1 MNNENNNW
9 WSRHKKKVF
18 VIGGIT
24 IAVAACG
31 IVLYINRD
39 TVIPLAKE
47 STVKISTFIQN
58 FTVIDES
65 KTTLINDVV
74 KEKRLIN
81 NGEPFVVRSHKRNL
95 PANWHTSFEKIKLSK
110 KLGIT
115 LKPNQTFVCSYTKN
129 MV

>member
-39 TVIPLAKE
+39 KVIPLVKE
-47 STVKISTFIQN
+47 STVKICTFIQN
-58 FTVIDES
+58 FTVIEES
-65 KTTLINDVV
+65 KTTPIDVF
-74 KEKRLIN
+74 KERRPIN
-81 NGEPFVVRSHKRNL
+81 NGEPFIVSEHIRNMSQNRQAS
-95 PANWHTSFEKIKLSK
+95 PEKLKLAK
-110 KLGIT
+110 ELGLT
-115 LKPNQTFVCSYTKN
+115 LKDHQTFVNSYTKN
-129 MV
+129 IA

>member
-39 TVIPLAKE
+39 RVIPLAKE
-47 STVKISTFIQN
+47 STVKICTFIQN
-58 FTVIDES
+58 YTVIEDS
-65 KTTLINDVV
+65 KTTPIDVV
-74 KEKRLIN
+74 NEKIPIN